1 MRKRQSRST
10 DVAVIPPSMQSI
22 VENLKINSSGAK
34 NGRNISARDRSLKH
48 VGKPDDKLKT
58 REMLKNLD
66 RGSRRRNPSQQK
78 GQRDHRK
85 KNPEGTVIVFD
96 SKNNSVVNT
105 VVNFDLNK
113 NLGENEFSNANGFI
127 TSAERSDGG
136 LDIITKDSETKATH
150 PLFDEIYNEDKNI
163 TLEIENQEGPST
175 QNKNNNQGDSGE
187 IKSNKNFGHPEY
199 ARSSNVSC
207 LSSDFYETSDK
218 SSSRDRK
225 STDKIS
231 QQEKSRNVTIIRN
244 RDTKE
249 RGLFYC
255 GQGMSQEERN
265 WEKKRKE
272 TLYRTELMKQIE
284 EKKDKEKT
292 VRREKAPLV
301 DKTNLR
307 LRNRTS
313 ASTTT
318 KFKLII
324 GEERK
329 MPLVVDTSR
338 DEIEYMKEYNVKIKK
353 NRDGWCEESVIIP
366 EPNIID
372 NRNEIRDDATIFT
385 AVPRD
390 CTNFDDL
397 SILYT
402 NVIQERDSLRRKL
415 DRIESNKHDTKILS
429 KISNRRNSMHGKKI
443 KPATKAPRRH
453 LSVRSS
459 L

>member
-1 MRKRQSRST
+1 MRTRQSRST

-48 VGKPDDKLKT
+48 AGKPDDKLKT
-58 REMLKNLD
+58 REILKNLD

-85 KNPEGTVIVFD
+85 KNPKGTVIVFD
-96 SKNNSVVNT
+96 SKNKSVVNT

-113 NLGENEFSNANGFI
+113 NLVENEFSNANGFS
-127 TSAERSDGG
+127 TSAERSG

-150 PLFDEIYNEDKNI
+150 PLSDEIYNKDQNI
-163 TLEIENQEGPST
+163 TPEIENQEGSST
-175 QNKNNNQGDSGE
+175 QNMNNNQGDSGE
-187 IKSNKNFGHPEY
+187 IKSNKKFGHPEY

-207 LSSDFYETSDK
+207 LSSDFCETSDK
-218 SSSRDRK
+218 SSSRDRN
-225 STDKIS
+225 STDKNF
-231 QQEKSRNVTIIRN
+231 QAEKSRNVTIIRN
-244 RDTKE
+244 KDTKE

-265 WEKKRKE
+265 WEKKIKE

-338 DEIEYMKEYNVKIKK
+338 DEMEYMKEYNVKMKK
-353 NRDGWCEESVIIP
+353 NGDGWCEASIIIA

-372 NRNEIRDDATIFT
+372 NRNEIHDDATIFT

-415 DRIESNKHDTKILS
+415 NRIESNKHDTKILS
-429 KISNRRNSMHGKKI
+429 KISYRRNSMHGKEI
-443 KPATKAPRRH
+443 NTATKAPRRR